1 MFGSPETTSGGRAL
15 KFYASVR
22 LDVRKLE
29 QIKVGQDGVGT
40 RTRVKVVKN
49 KVAPPFRMAEFDI
62 TYGKGISKMGSII
75 DVALERY
82 IIGKSGSWYTYGE
95 QRIGQGRENA
105 KAFLEEHTD
114 VADEIATKIDDALY
128 ATLYV
133 ETKRA
138 AVGDARLVAE
148 LVKRGIDRDAAR
160 ERVAAAE
167 TPESERIGAAYDRIR
182 RTNPALSYQS
192 AARKLERL
200 GFPASSIY
208 RVLRER
214 AGADLGDALAGLA

>member
-1 MFGSPETTSGGRAL
+1 MASARLTALRMLAQRRLTESQLHGRLTRRGFDDDTVAAAV
-15 KFYASVR
+15 ASCR
-22 LDVRKLE
+22 R
-29 QIKVGQDGVGT
+29 DG
-40 RTRVKVVKN
+40 
-49 KVAPPFRMAEFDI
+49 
-62 TYGKGISKMGSII
+62 
-75 DVALERY
+75 L
-82 IIGKSGSWYTYGE
+82 
-95 QRIGQGRENA
+95 
-105 KAFLEEHTD
+105 
-114 VADEIATKIDDALY
+114 IDDGLY

-160 ERVAAAE
+160 ERVASAE
-167 TPESERIGAAYDRIR
+167 TPEPQRIGAAYDRIR

-200 GFPASSIY
+200 GFPASLIY

-214 AGADLGDALAGLA
+214 AGADLGDALAGLDA

>member
-1 MFGSPETTSGGRAL
+1 MASARVTAL
-15 KFYASVR
+15 RMLAQRRLTEAQLHGKLARKGFDDESVAAALASCR
-22 LDVRKLE
+22 R
-29 QIKVGQDGVGT
+29 DG
-40 RTRVKVVKN
+40 
-49 KVAPPFRMAEFDI
+49 
-62 TYGKGISKMGSII
+62 
-75 DVALERY
+75 L
-82 IIGKSGSWYTYGE
+82 
-95 QRIGQGRENA
+95 
-105 KAFLEEHTD
+105 L
-114 VADEIATKIDDALY
+114 DDALY

-160 ERVAAAE
+160 ERVTSAE
-167 TPESERIGAAYDRIR
+167 TPESQRIGAAYDRIR

-200 GFPASSIY
+200 GFPASLIY